1 VKQAIRNAARLLSQ
15 QVADDNLPPSA
26 INPFRHTQA
35 ERNEVSR
42 LLREWIQSGK
52 LGTDVTLGDLSRL
65 TSVLVGLG
73 PLDTVARDPSVISI
87 QVQGYDSVLVQ
98 RSGVWQETDVGWGA
112 PGDLRVFGEALAARS
127 GKELTPESPVCQA
140 SFENPPGRI
149 QIDGTARNQAHLTIH
164 VRLGR
169 QEPITLMDMQAG
181 GSLSADMYDFL
192 VAVAKRKIGV
202 LVVGVPGTG
211 KTTLLEAWVAHW
223 PDQPAVA
230 LDDRSEF
237 YPQHRQ
243 TVVYDVPAEQLARA
257 CAHALRKNV
266 DRLLVA
272 EVRGNEAAEMLRYSA
287 SMPIWT
293 TLHANVGNAVAR
305 LMGLCKAEGSPY
317 ANVSAELLRELIAV
331 SFPLIVETEKL
342 VVGGQA
348 IFFVSQIAHL
358 TADGTTRP
366 LFKAE
371 VQGGKISFVETGDPD
386 GFLEDYPRR
395 IYGGVGLP
403 KLETLAKLVEK
414 DPGLAL
420 AGIGEMLRVLPSDER
435 VLGLMKRLVR
445 EREDIRAM
453 IRSAIKEKR
462 TAIRDAVESKDW
474 ARALRLLEQARSNP
488 LVKAIGSEVT
498 TLKLSDVPG
507 DELRARLRNTLS
519 VEEVLDMTSGVQRVL
534 ALLGAMER
542 VDASPEHFDGRADTL
557 YERLDALQA
566 TEALHLRGLGQR
578 NGGEGCR

>member
-1 VKQAIRNAARLLSQ
+1 VKEAVHKAARLLSQ
-15 QVADDNLPPSA
+15 RVAEGDLPPSA

-35 ERNEVSR
+35 EREMVSR
-42 LLREWIQSGK
+42 LLREWIKDGQ
-52 LGTDVTLGDLSRL
+52 LGTDVTLGDLSKL
-65 TSVLVGLG
+65 TSILVGLG

-87 QVQGYDSVLVQ
+87 QVQGHDSVLVQ
-98 RSGVWQETDVGWGA
+98 RSGVWQKTDVAWET
-112 PGDLRVFGEALAARS
+112 PEDLRLFGEALAARS
-127 GKELTPESPVCQA
+127 GEALTPQRYTCQA

-149 QIDGTARNQAHLTIH
+149 QIDGSARNAAHLTIH
-164 VRLGR
+164 LRLGR
-169 QEPITLMDMQAG
+169 QEPITLMDMRAG
-181 GSLSADMYDFL
+181 GSLSDAMYDFL
-192 VAVAKRKIGV
+192 VAVAKRKVGV

-237 YPQHRQ
+237 YPQHSQ
-243 TVVYDVPAEQLARA
+243 TVVYDVPAERLAQA

-293 TLHANVGNAVAR
+293 TLHANVSNAVAR

-317 ANVSAELLRELIAV
+317 ANVSAELLRELIAI

-342 VVGGQA
+342 VIGGQA
-348 IFFVSQIAHL
+348 LFFVSQIAHL
-358 TADGTTRP
+358 TADGKPRP

-371 VQGGKISFVETGDPD
+371 VEGGKITFVKTGDPEV
-386 GFLEDYPRR
+386 FLARYPRR

-403 KLETLAKLVEK
+403 GLETLAGLVET

-420 AGIGEMLRVLPSDER
+420 AGIGEMLRVMPSDGR

-445 EREDIRAM
+445 EHDDVRTMIRAAINEQRRT
-453 IRSAIKEKR
+453 IRAAIE
-462 TAIRDAVESKDW
+462 AKDW
-474 ARALRLLEQARSNP
+474 AEALRLLQQAQSNP
-488 LVKAIGSEVT
+488 LVQAIGNEVA
-498 TLKLSDVPG
+498 TLDLSDVSG
-507 DELRARLRNTLS
+507 DELQARLRNALA
-519 VEEVLDMTSGVQRVL
+519 VEEVLDMTTETQRVL

-542 VDASPEHFDGRADTL
+542 VEAHPEHFDGTADAVR
-557 YERLDALQA
+557 ERLKTLQA
-566 TEALHLRGLGQR
+566 SEALHLRGLGQKTK
-578 NGGEGCR
+578 EGA